1 MFNDDNNNTGPV
13 YLKHRNFAE
22 SAYRQ
27 QQPQPISAVQFADSA
42 FNSKANKG
50 NNISKLEIQDDLG
63 MPVNYVRIKALEDD
77 IRMNIISDK
86 NSLHRAITPVLIL
99 AQMCALLPVQGIRGK
114 NTSYLVFNW
123 YSWPVIYVFIVIAAS
138 LLILSFSLIK
148 IYMTGL
154 TYYSTGEIMFF
165 GSSLVIYILFIHLA
179 REWPKVME
187 KWELMER
194 EMRQF
199 GYPSKTAF
207 KFKILTSIIMVLAI
221 IEHSA
226 SVLTGIM
233 KAIPCSTGGL
243 DIFRAYF
250 SMSFRQVFALIDYS
264 LVIAIPL
271 GFLNLMLACAWN
283 YMDLFIIILAC
294 ALSDKF
300 KQLNQK
306 LASIKGKVLP
316 STYWRKSRETY
327 NLLAS
332 LTQDFDEFL
341 SPVILLSFANNLYFI
356 CLQLLNSL
364 KPMHNVWEAIYFVF
378 SFTYLV
384 GRTCAVSLYAASIN
398 DQSKKP
404 KAILFSVPTESY
416 GVEVARFLT
425 QVTSDEL
432 ALTGCN
438 FFSVT
443 RTLMLTVAGTIVT
456 YEIVLIQFN
465 SVNSDGNGQNHTIVY
480 CP

>member
-1 MFNDDNNNTGPV
+1 MLHDNTEPV
-13 YLKHRNFAE
+13 YLKRRDFAE
-22 SAYRQ
+22 SAYGQ
-27 QQPQPISAVQFADSA
+27 QQPQPSALQLADSA
-42 FNSKANKG
+42 FNSKDNTEK
-50 NNISKLEIQDDLG
+50 NTKLEIQDELG

-77 IRMNIISDK
+77 IRMNIISDE

-99 AQMCALLPVQGIRGK
+99 AQICALLPVQGILGK

-123 YSWPVIYVFIVIAAS
+123 FSCTVIYVFIVIAAS

-165 GSSLVIYILFIHLA
+165 GSSLVIYIIFIHLA

-199 GYPSKTAF
+199 GYPPKMAF
-207 KFKILTSIIMVLAI
+207 KFKILTSIVMVLAI

-250 SMSFRQVFALIDYS
+250 SMSFRQVFTLINYS

-271 GFLNLMLACAWN
+271 GLFNFMLACAWN
-283 YMDLFIIILAC
+283 YMDLFIIILSS
-294 ALSDKF
+294 ALADKF

-306 LASIKGKVLP
+306 LASVKGKVLP

-332 LTQDFDEFL
+332 LTKDFDEFL

-364 KPMHNVWEAIYFVF
+364 KPMHDVWEAIYFVF

-416 GVEVARFLT
+416 GVEVARFLM

-465 SVNSDGNGQNHTIVY
+465 SVNSEVNDQNNTIIY

>member
-1 MFNDDNNNTGPV
+1 MLHDNTEPV
-13 YLKHRNFAE
+13 YLKRRDFAE
-22 SAYRQ
+22 SAYGQ
-27 QQPQPISAVQFADSA
+27 QQPQPSALQLADSA
-42 FNSKANKG
+42 FNSKDNTEK
-50 NNISKLEIQDDLG
+50 NTKLEIQDELG

-77 IRMNIISDK
+77 IRMNIISDE

-99 AQMCALLPVQGIRGK
+99 AQICALLPVQGILGK

-123 YSWPVIYVFIVIAAS
+123 FSCTVIYVFIVIAAS

-154 TYYSTGEIMFF
+154 TYYST
-165 GSSLVIYILFIHLA
+165 V
-179 REWPKVME
+179 
-187 KWELMER
+187 
-194 EMRQF
+194 
-199 GYPSKTAF
+199 
-207 KFKILTSIIMVLAI
+207 
-221 IEHSA
+221 EHSA

-250 SMSFRQVFALIDYS
+250 SMSFRQVFTLINYS

-271 GFLNLMLACAWN
+271 GLFNFMLACAWN
-283 YMDLFIIILAC
+283 YMDLFIIILSS
-294 ALSDKF
+294 ALADKF

-306 LASIKGKVLP
+306 LASVKGKVLP

-332 LTQDFDEFL
+332 LTKDFDEFL

-364 KPMHNVWEAIYFVF
+364 KPMHDVWEAIYFVF

-416 GVEVARFLT
+416 GVEVARFLM

-465 SVNSDGNGQNHTIVY
+465 SVNSEVNDQNNTIIY

>member
-1 MFNDDNNNTGPV
+1 MSDDDSNNTGPV
-13 YLKHRNFAE
+13 YLKHRNFADG
-22 SAYRQ
+22 R
-27 QQPQPISAVQFADSA
+27 QQPQPTSASHLVDSA
-42 FNSKANKG
+42 FNSKFNKG
-50 NNISKLEIQDDLG
+50 KNISKLEIQDDLG

-99 AQMCALLPVQGIRGK
+99 AQICALLPVQGIRGQ

-123 YSWPVIYVFIVIAAS
+123 FSWPVIYVFVVIAAS

-154 TYYSTGEIMFF
+154 TYYST
-165 GSSLVIYILFIHLA
+165 V
-179 REWPKVME
+179 
-187 KWELMER
+187 
-194 EMRQF
+194 
-199 GYPSKTAF
+199 
-207 KFKILTSIIMVLAI
+207 
-221 IEHSA
+221 EHSA
-226 SVLTGIM
+226 SVITGIM

-250 SMSFRQVFALIDYS
+250 SMSFRQVFALIHYS

-283 YMDLFIIILAC
+283 YMDLFIIILSC

-306 LASIKGKVLP
+306 LATVKGKVLP

-465 SVNSDGNGQNHTIVY
+465 SVNSDGNGQNNTTTY

>member
-1 MFNDDNNNTGPV
+1 MTMFDDEYNSGPV
-13 YLKHRNFAE
+13 YLKHRNFDDG
-22 SAYRQ
+22 R
-27 QQPQPISAVQFADSA
+27 QQPQQMSATKLADLA
-42 FNSKANKG
+42 FNSKVNKG
-50 NNISKLEIQDDLG
+50 KDISKLEIQDDFG
-63 MPVNYVRIKALEDD
+63 IPVNYVRIKALEDG
-77 IRMNIISDK
+77 IRMNIVSDK

-123 YSWPVIYVFIVIAAS
+123 FSWPVIYVFIIIAAS

-179 REWPKVME
+179 REWPKVMK
-187 KWELMER
+187 KWELTER

-199 GYPSKTAF
+199 GYPSKTAL

-221 IEHSA
+221 VEHSA

-250 SMSFRQVFALIDYS
+250 SMSFRQVFTLINYS
-264 LVIAIPL
+264 LIIAIPL

-306 LASIKGKVLP
+306 LVSVKGKVLP

-327 NLLAS
+327 NLLAA
-332 LTQDFDEFL
+332 LTQDLDEFL

-364 KPMHNVWEAIYFVF
+364 KPMHNVWEAVYFVF

-404 KAILFSVPTESY
+404 KSILFAVPTESY
-416 GVEVARFLT
+416 GVE
-425 QVTSDEL
+425 
-432 ALTGCN
+432 
-438 FFSVT
+438 
-443 RTLMLTVAGTIVT
+443 VAGTIVT

-465 SVNSDGNGQNHTIVY
+465 SVNGEGNGQNNTTNY

>member
-1 MFNDDNNNTGPV
+1 MSDLKPTVPV
-13 YLKHRNFAE
+13 YLKSRDFNGSGHE
-22 SAYRQ
+22 Q
-27 QQPQPISAVQFADSA
+27 QILHHPFNDSGS
-42 FNSKANKG
+42 NPDDSKAHKRF
-50 NNISKLEIQDDLG
+50 EIQDDLG
-63 MPVNYVRIKALEDD
+63 MPVNYVRIQDLEDGIRKD
-77 IRMNIISDK
+77 IVSDK

-99 AQMCALLPVQGIRGK
+99 AHFFALLPVQGIKGQ
-114 NTSYLVFNW
+114 NTSFLVVNW
-123 YSWPVIYVFIVIAAS
+123 FSCPVIYVFVVLSLS
-138 LLILSFSLIK
+138 LLILSFSLLK
-148 IYMTGL
+148 IYQTGL

-179 REWPKVME
+179 REWPKVMA

-194 EMRQF
+194 EMRHF
-199 GYPSKTAF
+199 GYLSNTAL
-207 KFKILTSIIMVLAI
+207 KFKILTCIIMLLAI
-221 IEHSA
+221 IEHLA

-250 SMSFRQVFALIDYS
+250 SMSFRQVFSFIDYS
-264 LVIAIPL
+264 LVIALPL
-271 GFLNLMLACAWN
+271 GFLNLILACAWN
-283 YMDLFIIILAC
+283 YMDLFIIILSC

-306 LASIKGKVLP
+306 LAIVKGKVLP

-332 LTQDFDEFL
+332 LTRDFDEFL

-404 KAILFSVPTESY
+404 KGVLFSVPTESY

-425 QVTSDEL
+425 QVTADEL

-465 SVNSDGNGQNHTIVY
+465 SVTNEVIDENSTLNH

>member
-1 MFNDDNNNTGPV
+1 MTMFDDEYNSGPV
-13 YLKHRNFAE
+13 YLKHRNFDDG
-22 SAYRQ
+22 R
-27 QQPQPISAVQFADSA
+27 QQPQQMSATKLADLA
-42 FNSKANKG
+42 FNSKVNKG
-50 NNISKLEIQDDLG
+50 KDISKLEIQDDFG
-63 MPVNYVRIKALEDD
+63 IPVNYVRIKALEDG
-77 IRMNIISDK
+77 IRMNIVSDK

-123 YSWPVIYVFIVIAAS
+123 FSWPVIYVFIIIAAS

-179 REWPKVME
+179 REWPKVMK
-187 KWELMER
+187 KWELTER

-199 GYPSKTAF
+199 GYPSKTAL

-221 IEHSA
+221 VEHSA

-250 SMSFRQVFALIDYS
+250 SMSFRQVFTLINYS
-264 LVIAIPL
+264 LIIAIPL

-306 LASIKGKVLP
+306 LVLP

-327 NLLAS
+327 NLLAA
-332 LTQDFDEFL
+332 LTQDLDEFL

-364 KPMHNVWEAIYFVF
+364 KPMHNVWEAVYFVF

-404 KAILFSVPTESY
+404 KSILFAVPTESY

-465 SVNSDGNGQNHTIVY
+465 SVNGEGNGQNNTTNY